1 MKMIM
6 LVVVMS
12 LLGCRDC
19 RRRDEAPPVK
29 QTAVWPEGSLRIVE
43 DKERGVV
50 CYIMPAIT
58 AYSSDTIS
66 CVRLDS
72 RP

>member
-1 MKMIM
+1 MRTII
-6 LVVVMS
+6 LAVVVMILSGCPGRREESPS
-12 LLGCRDC
+12 LKP
-19 RRRDEAPPVK
+19 AA
-29 QTAVWPEGSLRIVE
+29 QWPEGSLRIVE

-66 CVRLDS
+66 CVRLES
-72 RP
+72 KR